1 MLFRSPR
8 TITSYEVYFSLYQQ
22 LAGKNEEQ
30 DENAE
35 NALDKL
41 SQLFSPD
48 FFDLIIVDE
57 CHRGSAKKE
66 SNWRKILEYFAPYR
80 KKREE
85 LENNMDYVEKILKKG
100 AEKAR
105 DIASKKVSE
114 VRKTVGLM
122 GRNY

>member
-1 MLFRSPR
+1 MEKVIHKVNFSKDDPR

-66 SNWRKILEYFAPYR
+66 SKLAQNSGILFFCHANRHDCYA
-80 KKREE
+80 KR
-85 LENNMDYVEKILKKG
+85 NQICF
-100 AEKAR
+100 
-105 DIASKKVSE
+105 
-114 VRKTVGLM
+114 
-122 GRNY
+122 